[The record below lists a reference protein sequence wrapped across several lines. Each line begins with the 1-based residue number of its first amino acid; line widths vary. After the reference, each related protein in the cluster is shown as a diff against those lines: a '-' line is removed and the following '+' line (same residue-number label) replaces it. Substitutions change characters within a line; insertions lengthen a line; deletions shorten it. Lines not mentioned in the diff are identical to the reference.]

1 MISGAQ
7 CIKCKG
13 RLFCGLRKCPVLER
27 FNSLK
32 KISFLTRTKSFSGNS
47 PPSLFVSWKNY
58 PNVSIAPLTPPQLM
72 NESSLLDQPEK
83 WYGMQQEQI
92 IEMRS
97 LLISP
102 FTKTQIESAS
112 SPDRKLSQLQELVMS
127 ERPVELSI
135 ELKKEIRPSLSFD
148 SFVAPIGPSAP
159 LKEFSLNENP
169 KIPKK
174 VDYIVSDT
182 DLKST
187 NALQEL
193 YESDFAVSYLQKILS
208 AGLLGRK
215 RERKIVPTRWAI
227 TAVDS
232 NLSNK
237 MLEEIKYF
245 PQIDSIELFESIYL
259 DNHFIIL
266 LIPSSWMFEQLE
278 AWLPGGAWTQKEI
291 KPQIIA
297 DYELFKGRK
306 DYALN
311 VTGAYY
317 SSRLAVCEYLQK
329 KKRQAAAVIL
339 REIGSGYAVP
349 LGVWVIRETVRKA
362 LTKKPAVFYDLNT
375 ALKYAE
381 KKLKISV
388 TEYKKESKILTE
400 IKAQKKLSEFLA

>member
-1 MISGAQ
+1 MISGGQ

-13 RLFCGLRKCPVLER
+13 RLFCGLKSCPVLER

-32 KISFLTRTKSFSGNS
+32 KISFLTRAKSFSGNS

-58 PNVSIAPLTPPQLM
+58 PDISIAPLTPPQLM
-72 NESSLLDQPEK
+72 HESSLLDKPEQ

-97 LLISP
+97 LLVSP

-112 SPDRKLSQLQELVMS
+112 RPDRKLSELQEMVMS
-127 ERPVELSI
+127 EKPVELSI
-135 ELKKEIRPSLSFD
+135 ELKKEIRPTLSFD

-159 LKEFSLNENP
+159 LKKFSLNENP

-215 RERKIVPTRWAI
+215 RERKMVPTRWAI

-232 NLSNK
+232 NLSSK
-237 MLEEIKYF
+237 MLKEIKYS
-245 PQIDSIELFESIYL
+245 PQIESIELFESIYL

-278 AWLPGGAWTQKEI
+278 AWLPQGIWTQKEV

-306 DYALN
+306 DYASN

-329 KKRQAAAVIL
+329 KKRQAAAVIF

-349 LGVWVIRETVRKA
+349 MGVWVIRETVRRAFK
-362 LTKKPAVFYDLNT
+362 KKPAVFYDLNL
-375 ALKYAE
+375 ALNYAE
-381 KKLKISV
+381 KKLHISLA
-388 TEYKKESKILTE
+388 EYKKESKVLKE
-400 IKAQKKLSEFLA
+400 IQSQKKLSEF